1 MSSAPLASQDQMARA
16 SVPMSDTDIAN
27 MLTWSN
33 EQVCHWLQS
42 VGLGDKFEKH
52 FVAHE
57 ITGDVLPLLQLAELK
72 DMGIEI
78 VGPRTKLLRNLTKL
92 KRGYVNYQRN
102 RALWEGE
109 EERYDSPLGCACSS
123 VLSMGL
129 QKKALVFPDD

>member
-72 DMGIEI
+72 DMFVSEYD
-78 VGPRTKLLRNLTKL
+78 L
-92 KRGYVNYQRN
+92 KPSG
-102 RALWEGE
+102 
-109 EERYDSPLGCACSS
+109 SF
-123 VLSMGL
+123 LSKMCMRPWIRRL
-129 QKKALVFPDD
+129 LVFAPRGRLGKFT